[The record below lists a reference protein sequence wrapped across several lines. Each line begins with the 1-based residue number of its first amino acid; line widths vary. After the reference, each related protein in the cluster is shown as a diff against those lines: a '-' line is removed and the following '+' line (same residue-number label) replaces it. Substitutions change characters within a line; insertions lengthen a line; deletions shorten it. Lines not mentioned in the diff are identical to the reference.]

1 VSMIDLGPSLAMTAA
16 PDTTGLNTGF
26 LTTQAGPSQLLAKV
40 GQYEIWH
47 MVLTNVPAG
56 ASARIFYNAQRPF
69 GFTAP
74 QLGGSEWWG
83 RLPMRQSDT
92 LYFLWNLAS
101 STPAASFPIL
111 TAYMQYDDQIAA
123 NRVAQ

>member
-1 VSMIDLGPSLAMTAA
+1 MAYVDLGPSLGIPAA
-16 PDTTGLNTGF
+16 PDTTGLNLGF
-26 LTTQAGPSQLLAKV
+26 LTMQAGPSQLLVKV
-40 GQYEIWH
+40 GQFEIWH

-69 GFTAP
+69 GFTNP
-74 QLGGSEWWG
+74 QIGGSEWWG

-101 STPAASFPIL
+101 STAPANYPTL
-111 TAYMQYDDQIAA
+111 TCYMQYD
-123 NRVAQ
+123 NTLPGNT

>member
-1 VSMIDLGPSLAMTAA
+1 MGYIDLGPSLAIPAA
-16 PDTTGLNTGF
+16 IDTTGLNLGF
-26 LTTQAGPSQLLAKV
+26 LTMQAGPSQLLVKV
-40 GQYEIWH
+40 GQFEIWH

-69 GFTAP
+69 GFCFP

-101 STPAASFPIL
+101 STAPASYPTL
-111 TAYMQYDDQIAA
+111 TCYMQYD
-123 NRVAQ
+123 NTLPGNT

>member
-1 VSMIDLGPSLAMTAA
+1 MGMVDLGPSLAITAA
-16 PDTTGLNTGF
+16 PDTTGLNLGF
-26 LTTQAGPSQLLAKV
+26 LTMQAGPSQLLVKV

-69 GFTAP
+69 GFCFP
-74 QLGGSEWWG
+74 SIGGSEWWG

-92 LYFLWNLAS
+92 LYFLWSLPS
-101 STPAASFPIL
+101 STPAAQFPTL
-111 TAYMQYDDQIAA
+111 TCYSQYDTTLPGNQ
-123 NRVAQ
+123 